1 MLSID
6 WDQVYFIL
14 KIIIAGISIIGSIY
28 GFTKFIDDRISKKLG
43 NAEFVKGIAQLLRP
57 YAIFNEKG
65 EIIVDRGAMAFIED
79 IKITMDSKDKLPQE
93 ISLKLKEHQ
102 ATAPILLSLDNDM
115 CTIKEK
121 RGKKFDWIYSIKYHG
136 WNNKDERRFNV
147 EIVT

>member
-1 MLSID
+1 MPPIN

-14 KIIIAGISIIGSIY
+14 MFVIAGISIIVSIY
-28 GFTKFIDDRISKKLG
+28 GFAKFIDSRISKKLG
-43 NAEFVKGIAQLLRP
+43 DAEFVKGIAQLLRP

-79 IKITMDSKDKLPQE
+79 IEITMDQELPKE
-93 ISLKLKEHQ
+93 ISLKLKEHK

-121 RGKKFDWIYSIKYHG
+121 RGKKFYWIYDIEYHG
-136 WNNKDERRFNV
+136 YNDKDERRFNV